1 MSINITKIQ
10 VFAKSDGKNT
20 LGYAHI
26 TLEDT
31 FVVKNLR
38 VVKGKGGLFVGMP
51 ANKTKRGDYF
61 DIFFPI
67 TQKAR
72 LELTQ
77 SVIDAF
83 RHKYPELVEGLE
95 IHGMEN
101 EESHSEEKEER
112 YRFVPNFFSRKKVAH

>member
-1 MSINITKIQ
+1 MGVTITKVQ

-31 FVVKNLR
+31 YVVKNLR

-51 ANKTKRGDYF
+51 ANKTKKGEYF
-61 DIFFPI
+61 DVFFPI
-67 TQKAR
+67 SQKAR

-77 SVIDAF
+77 HVIDAF
-83 RHKYPELVEGLE
+83 RHKYPDLVEGLE
-95 IHGMEN
+95 IHGL
-101 EESHSEEKEER
+101 ESEDDETKSEKKL
-112 YRFVPNFFSRKKVAH
+112 NFMTNLFSRKKVTQ